1 VLTIKKAGVR
11 LFDPSIELRAGPSI
25 ELRAGPSIEL
35 RAGPSIELRA
45 GPSIELR
52 AGPSIELRAG
62 PSIELRAGPS
72 MRLRAGSPQKAGAG
86 NLLSVAY
93 SLLALTFLGSCH
105 PGVDSRIGRSEQLVI
120 QDDLD
125 RESLSRAVQHSMDY
139 FAKIP
144 GDRVIAERPR
154 KITAREAKESLVSF
168 LEVMNLWDDPAKL
181 AQAIRSRFDI
191 VPSAVEQG
199 ERDILVTGYYRPVID
214 GSLTP
219 TGLYRF
225 PVYRKPDDLV
235 ESPGGKPVP
244 YFSRHEIDILGR
256 LRGKGYEIA
265 WVQDPVELFFLH
277 IQGSGV
283 IRLENGR
290 TLQVNFAASNG
301 RPYTS
306 IGKILVDEGR
316 LTAEEVSAARLRGY
330 LRERPEERERL
341 LTKNERYIFFRFV
354 ENGPLGSLEIPLTPG
369 RSVAADP
376 GYFPAGALAFLVSR
390 RPVLDG
396 AGHLAGWRQFSR
408 FVLSQDA
415 GAAIRGP
422 RRLDLYFGSGD
433 EAGGPAGFM
442 NSRGRLYLLLRK
454 KTGVE

>member
-1 VLTIKKAGVR
+1 VLTIKKAGER
-11 LFDPSIELRAGPSI
+11 REQEANKLLPGAAG
-25 ELRAGPSIEL
+25 
-35 RAGPSIELRA
+35 
-45 GPSIELR
+45 
-52 AGPSIELRAG
+52 
-62 PSIELRAGPS
+62 
-72 MRLRAGSPQKAGAG
+72 
-86 NLLSVAY
+86 LLM
-93 SLLALTFLGSCH
+93 LALIISCRVAT
-105 PGVDSRIGRSEQLVI
+105 PAQILESEPLVI
-120 QDDLD
+120 QDDFD
-125 RESLSRAVQHSMDY
+125 RESVSRAVQHSMDY

-154 KITAREAKESLVSF
+154 KITAREARESLVSF
-168 LEVMNLWDDPAKL
+168 LEVMNLWDEPGKL

-191 VPSAVEQG
+191 VPSAVEQA

-219 TGLYRF
+219 TGPYRF
-225 PVYRKPDDLV
+225 PIYRKPDDLV

-244 YFSRHEIDILGR
+244 YFSRREIDVLGR

-265 WVQDPVELFFLH
+265 WVKDPVELFFLH

-341 LTKNERYIFFRFV
+341 LTKNQRYVFFRFV
-354 ENGPLGSLEIPLTPG
+354 ESGPLGSLEIPLTPG

-390 RPVLDG
+390 RPVLDD
-396 AGHLAGWRQFSR
+396 AGNLAGWRQFSR

-442 NSRGRLYLLLRK
+442 NSRGRLYFLLRK